1 MERDIESSRSLP
13 FFETMR
19 MEDESE
25 DGRRWSRSIARR
37 ENIRLRCAE
46 ILAYVESAV
55 CAI

>member
-1 MERDIESSRSLP
+1 MERDIEPSRSLP

-19 MEDESE
+19 IEDESD

-46 ILAYVESAV
+46 ILA
-55 CAI
+55 